1 MRECE
6 WVCVSERITCI
17 SDANVGL
24 CLPVT
29 TVLVCSAE
37 PEPYGPDGWSSE
49 DEGVRISLA
58 LFAST
63 LLQFLWSLCN
73 CWWLLKTVS
82 ASLKLFKQQPL
93 LSVLLCVWTGIWNAF
108 LGLTEGH
115 LETPAQMQTWSHIEP
130 SCDSLCLPVP
140 WDDGVRSFTVF
151 SGNVNREGWERG
163 GGTHPTTSELG
174 EETRQPPLSLWG

>member
-1 MRECE
+1 M
-6 WVCVSERITCI
+6 SERITCI

-63 LLQFLWSLCN
+63 LLQFL
-73 CWWLLKTVS
+73 
-82 ASLKLFKQQPL
+82 
-93 LSVLLCVWTGIWNAF
+93 
-108 LGLTEGH
+108 
-115 LETPAQMQTWSHIEP
+115 
-130 SCDSLCLPVP
+130 
-140 WDDGVRSFTVF
+140 
-151 SGNVNREGWERG
+151 
-163 GGTHPTTSELG
+163 
-174 EETRQPPLSLWG
+174 